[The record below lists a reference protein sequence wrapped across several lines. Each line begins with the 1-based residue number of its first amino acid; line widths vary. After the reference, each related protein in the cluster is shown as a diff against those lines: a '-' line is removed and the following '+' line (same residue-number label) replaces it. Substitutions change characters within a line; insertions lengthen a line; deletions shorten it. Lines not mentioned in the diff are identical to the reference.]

1 MKIIDTHQ
9 HLWDMDLFPYSWCQT
24 FPAAD
29 SREAQRWQPVAREAI
44 RRRLR
49 SVGWYVVNSLKEVW
63 KMQKACLATL
73 SMLVLTSTVLAD
85 QITMKNGDRL
95 SGTIVTC
102 DAKTLV
108 LKTDYADAV
117 TIKWDFVQ
125 QVESSQPLYVGTK
138 GGQVVIGPVT
148 TSGDKF
154 AVATKE
160 SGSVAVAK
168 ADVTSLR
175 NADEEKK
182 VEAAQE
188 RLQHPHLGDL
198 WTGSLDTGLGLVTGN
213 SQSTNVTFGLNAVRV
228 ATRDKITYYTNGA
241 FSRSTVNG
249 VASTTAQAIA
259 GGVRYDLNLSDK
271 AFAFG
276 TVDMLNDR
284 FQALDLQMALGA
296 GVGYHA
302 IKDSRTTVD
311 LLVGPSF
318 VRQSFTTFNRSSG
331 EVLLGESLTRKFG
344 ASSAFNEALFFYPN
358 FTSTGDYRGT
368 LSLGLVTKLSKTLS
382 WQTSFN
388 DFYLSNPAPGKK
400 TNDMLLSTG
409 LRVTFGG
416 PAK

>member
-1 MKIIDTHQ
+1 
-9 HLWDMDLFPYSWCQT
+9 
-24 FPAAD
+24 
-29 SREAQRWQPVAREAI
+29 
-44 RRRLR
+44 
-49 SVGWYVVNSLKEVW
+49 
-63 KMQKACLATL
+63 MQKVCLAIL
-73 SMLVLTSTVLAD
+73 SMLVFVPAVFAD

-95 SGTIVTC
+95 SGTIITC

-117 TIKWDFVQ
+117 TLKWEFVQ
-125 QVESSQPLYVGTK
+125 QIESSQPLYVGTK
-138 GGQVVIGPVT
+138 VGQVVIGTLT

-182 VEAAQE
+182 TEATLE
-188 RLQHPHLGDL
+188 RLQHPHLADL
-198 WTGSLDTGLGLVTGN
+198 WVGSLDAGLGVVSGN
-213 SQSTNVTFGLNAVRV
+213 SESSNYSLGLNAVR
-228 ATRDKITYYTNGA
+228 ATTRDKITYYTTGA
-241 FSRSTVNG
+241 FARATVNG

-284 FQALDLQMALGA
+284 FQALDLQLALGA

-311 LLVGPSF
+311 LLVGPAF
-318 VRQSFTTFNRSSG
+318 DRQSFTTFNRTSG
-331 EVLLGESLTRKFG
+331 EILLGETVTRKLG
-344 ASSAFNEALFFYPN
+344 ASSSFNEALFFYPN
-358 FTSTGDYRGT
+358 FTSTGEYRGT
-368 LSLGLVTKLSKTLS
+368 LSLGLITKLTKVLS

-388 DFYLSNPAPGKK
+388 DFYLSNPVPGKK
-400 TNDMLLSTG
+400 TNDLLLSTG